1 MVLYCT
7 FYHIFGGCDIIVGI
21 DSHGL
26 CSNYNFAFAPFS
38 LPFRASAS
46 FHCSC
51 LSGDSFFQASKILS
65 DSEDELVGGL
75 GLEWDV
81 SVRFHA
87 SKNLFASE
95 K

>member
-1 MVLYCT
+1 MKDFNHVL
-7 FYHIFGGCDIIVGI
+7 GDCDIIVDM

-26 CSNYNFAFAPFS
+26 CFSYSFAFTPFS
-38 LPFRASAS
+38 LLFRASAT
-46 FHCSC
+46 FHCSR

-75 GLEWDV
+75 GLDWDV

>member
-7 FYHIFGGCDIIVGI
+7 FYHVFGGCDIIVDI

-26 CSNYNFAFAPFS
+26 CSNYNFAFTPFS
-38 LPFRASAS
+38 LLFRASTS
-46 FHCSC
+46 FHCSR
-51 LSGDSFFQASKILS
+51 LSGDSFFQASKMLS

-75 GLEWDV
+75 GLDWDV